1 MKSEAEVLADL
12 QPIFDDIFAEDS
24 TALTTETTSEDIA
37 TWDSVAHVSVIVGVE
52 KQFGIM
58 FEPDEM
64 MEMESVGALV
74 RAIQA
79 KTAAG

>member
-24 TALTTETTSEDIA
+24 AQLSMDTTSDHIA

-74 RAIQA
+74 QAIQT
-79 KTAAG
+79 KTANG